1 MLISHATI
9 RRSRL
14 GVMPF
19 PRGEYDPSVT
29 DYAWNDDKRDLVHY
43 DSLWWAV
50 KKFDPYG
57 YVPKGSVPAAG
68 SEYWELVS
76 QFSVLFAGMI
86 LAEHIAAGAITAD
99 KLAADAISVTSAM
112 IADAI
117 IKESLSVGKGFM
129 VDKTG
134 NVTLRNADVSGA
146 IKSSEGTLR
155 AQLDPSSGMLWLIA
169 DNNIVGRFG
178 FIDGLPMVDLQV
190 PGDLSTYRVRIS
202 NKYIRVQNTLLS
214 KDIII
219 SPDNFALAGELYC
232 ASDGVVRVRSG
243 SVTKY
248 TLTLI
253 VAQGKGT
260 LSGGGDYEYGA
271 TPEIKAVPDAGYSFS
286 KWSDNN
292 TSAIRTVTITADKTL
307 SAYFTIK
314 QYTVALAVSPE
325 GAGTVSGGGTKDAG
339 TVAEIRAS
347 ANAGYAFSEW
357 SDGNASAIREVIWDG
372 DKTLTAFFTAVAT
385 EERYVVR
392 MPADNVSL
400 SVMNTTL
407 QFAVIFPATL
417 DFVSYGGRLTVKMS
431 SQDSGVKTYFLF
443 ILTSGVAVVGYAQNG
458 ILRSFQL
465 ETHVA
470 SGQRTELVLS
480 NLQWTS
486 GVTFKVNG
494 SENRTVSEYTEQDWP
509 YEDFADNTLIVE
521 GQGDVALVG
530 IKFFTQELSVSDTS
544 ITFGSIKFTASDSSD
559 ISNFISLEQIP
570 Q

>member
-1 MLISHATI
+1 
-9 RRSRL
+9 
-14 GVMPF
+14 MPF

-29 DYAWNDDKRDLVHY
+29 DYAWNDDKRDLVRY
-43 DSLWWAV
+43 NSMWWAV
-50 KKFDPYG
+50 KKFNPYG
-57 YVPKGSVPAAG
+57 YVPKGSVPAADC
-68 SEYWELVS
+68 EYWELAS

-86 LAEHIAAGAITAD
+86 LAEHIATGVITAE

-112 IADAI
+112 IANAI
-117 IKESLSVGKGFM
+117 INESLSVGSGFM
-129 VDKTG
+129 VDKSG

-146 IKSSEGTLR
+146 IKSSEGALR

-169 DNNIVGRFG
+169 DNEIVGRFG
-178 FIDGLPMVDLQV
+178 FIEGLPMVDLQV

-232 ASDGVVRVRSG
+232 TSDGVVRVRSG
-243 SVTKY
+243 NVTKY

-260 LSGGGDYEYGA
+260 ISGGGDYEYGA
-271 TPEIKAVPDAGYSFS
+271 TPEIKAVPDAGYSFQR
-286 KWSDNN
+286 WSDNN
-292 TSAIRTVTITADKTL
+292 TSATRTVTITADKTL

-314 QYTVALAVSPE
+314 QYTVTLAVSPE
-325 GAGTVSGGGTKDAG
+325 GAGTVSGGGTKDVG

-347 ANAGYAFSEW
+347 ANVGYTFSEW
-357 SDGNASAIREVIWDG
+357 SDGNTSATRDVTWDG

-400 SVMNTTL
+400 IAMSTAL
-407 QFAVIFPATL
+407 QFAVGFPATL
-417 DFVSYGGRLTVKMS
+417 DFVSYGAPISIKMS
-431 SQDSGVKTYFLF
+431 SQISGIKTYYLF
-443 ILTSGVAVVGYAQNG
+443 ILTSGFAVVGYAQNG
-458 ILRSFQL
+458 ILRSFQI
-465 ETHVA
+465 ETQVA
-470 SGQRTELVLS
+470 SGQRSELVFS
-480 NLQWTS
+480 NLNWES

-494 SENRTVSEYTEQDWP
+494 SANRTVSEYTDQEWP
-509 YEDFADNTLIVE
+509 YEDFADNTLIIE
-521 GQGDVALVG
+521 GQGDAVLVG
-530 IKFFTQELSVSDTS
+530 LKFFTSQMTVTESSVSFGTS
-544 ITFGSIKFTASDSSD
+544 KFEASDSSD